1 MIVKFGITGLMR
13 NLSVNLTYVKKENFS
28 EIILLNVELVVLE
41 KMKELAI
48 IIMLKHLMAE
58 K

>member
-1 MIVKFGITGLMR
+1 VIVKFGITGLMR